1 MPFRREVQSE
11 SHGRAE
17 PTFSLA
23 FVTLLCLLTL
33 PATLAQPVSFGFVGG
48 ASLLADFQYRAAGDV
63 SIDSTPKG
71 GIVGA
76 MFEVR
81 LPLALSIEGD
91 GLYHPLGFTNVVTQ
105 RDGTIQS
112 VSKHPVVTW
121 EFPVFAQ
128 YRFTLSLVKPLIELG
143 PTFRL
148 SADRNGSSPSNHG
161 VAIGAGIETRAWR
174 LKIAP
179 VIRYLRWAEDQNV
192 GTLAP
197 FTTPNQVEAAL
208 GVFF

>member
-1 MPFRREVQSE
+1 
-11 SHGRAE
+11 
-17 PTFSLA
+17 
-23 FVTLLCLLTL
+23 
-33 PATLAQPVSFGFVGG
+33 VGG
-48 ASLLADFQYRAAGDV
+48 TSLFADFQNRTAGDV

-81 LPLALSIEGD
+81 LPLAFSIECD
-91 GLYHPLGFTNVVTQ
+91 GLYHPLGFTNVVAQ
-105 RDGTIQS
+105 PDGTVQS
-112 VSKHPVVTW
+112 VSKYPVVTW
-121 EFPVFAQ
+121 EFPVLTQ

-148 SADRNGSSPSNHG
+148 SADRNGTSRSNRG
-161 VAIGAGIETRAWR
+161 VVIGAGIETRAWR

-179 VIRYLRWAEDQNV
+179 IIRYFRWSGDQNV
-192 GTLAP
+192 RTLAP
-197 FTTPNQVEAAL
+197 FTAPNQVEAAV